1 MKMNKKNRIIVL
13 MILVLFSFLTL
24 FFVKD
29 KKDQKQEVVIREKVA
44 LQEHESKI
52 EDQKIGEEEIALDLQ
67 PLKKK
72 LDDYLKE
79 NEIDAQEGGYVVIDL
94 LSGDSIGANED
105 TYFYAAST
113 YKLPL
118 AMVWYEKINDQEA
131 KLDEELVFLED
142 TYEEGGHIGTDYEY
156 GSSISIQE
164 LLEAM
169 IIESDNSAAHI
180 LYENLGGWPAFKKE
194 LKKFDPTQRIDEKYI
209 SYDNEFTPK
218 NMGNILKYFYS
229 HKDEFE
235 KLLKDLKK
243 SKPGEF
249 LDRNLNVYFP
259 QKYGSYDYSYN
270 AAGIN
275 FNTHPYAIVIDT
287 VLGDYGEVVIGDM
300 NEIVYSY
307 FVEQSNE

>member
-1 MKMNKKNRIIVL
+1 MNKKNRIIVL

-79 NEIDAQEGGYVVIDL
+79 NEIDAQEVGYVVIDL

-142 TYEEGGHIGTDYEY
+142 TYEEGGHIGTDYAY

-180 LYENLGGWPAFKKE
+180 LYENLGGWPAYKKA
-194 LKKFDPTQRIDEKYI
+194 LKKFDPTQKIDEKYI

>member
-1 MKMNKKNRIIVL
+1 MNKKNRIIVL

-79 NEIDAQEGGYVVIDL
+79 NEIDAQEVGYVVIDL

>member
-1 MKMNKKNRIIVL
+1 KNRIIVL

-79 NEIDAQEGGYVVIDL
+79 NEIDAQEVGYVVIDL

-118 AMVWYEKINDQEA
+118 VMVWYEKINDQEA

-194 LKKFDPTQRIDEKYI
+194 LKKFDPTQKIDEKYI

>member
-1 MKMNKKNRIIVL
+1 MNKKNRIIVL
-13 MILVLFSFLTL
+13 MILVLFCFLTL

-79 NEIDAQEGGYVVIDL
+79 NEIDAQEVGYVVIDL

-194 LKKFDPTQRIDEKYI
+194 LKKFDPTQKIDEKYI

>member
-1 MKMNKKNRIIVL
+1 MNKKNGIIVL

-29 KKDQKQEVVIREKVA
+29 KKGQKQEVVIREKVA
-44 LQEHESKI
+44 LQEHEPKI

-79 NEIDAQEGGYVVIDL
+79 NEIDAQEVGYVVIDL

-180 LYENLGGWPAFKKE
+180 LYENLGGWPAYKKA
-194 LKKFDPTQRIDEKYI
+194 LKKFDPTQKIDEKYI

>member
-1 MKMNKKNRIIVL
+1 MNKKNRIIVL

>member
-1 MKMNKKNRIIVL
+1 MNKKNRIIVL

-79 NEIDAQEGGYVVIDL
+79 NEIDAQEVGYVVIDL

-142 TYEEGGHIGTDYEY
+142 TYEEGGHIGTDYAY

-194 LKKFDPTQRIDEKYI
+194 LKKFDPTQKIDEKYI

>member
-1 MKMNKKNRIIVL
+1 MNKKNRIIVL

-79 NEIDAQEGGYVVIDL
+79 NEIDAQEVGYVVIDL

-164 LLEAM
+164 LVEAM

>member
-1 MKMNKKNRIIVL
+1 MNKKNRIIVL

-79 NEIDAQEGGYVVIDL
+79 NEIDAQEVGYVVIDL

-118 AMVWYEKINDQEA
+118 VMVWYEKINDQEA

-194 LKKFDPTQRIDEKYI
+194 LKKFDPTQKIDEKYI

>member
-1 MKMNKKNRIIVL
+1 MNKKNRIIVL

-79 NEIDAQEGGYVVIDL
+79 NEIDAQEVGYVVIDL

-194 LKKFDPTQRIDEKYI
+194 LKKFDPTQKIDEKYI

>member
-1 MKMNKKNRIIVL
+1 
-13 MILVLFSFLTL
+13 
-24 FFVKD
+24 
-29 KKDQKQEVVIREKVA
+29 
-44 LQEHESKI
+44 
-52 EDQKIGEEEIALDLQ
+52 
-67 PLKKK
+67 
-72 LDDYLKE
+72 
-79 NEIDAQEGGYVVIDL
+79 
-94 LSGDSIGANED
+94 
-105 TYFYAAST
+105 
-113 YKLPL
+113 
-118 AMVWYEKINDQEA
+118 
-131 KLDEELVFLED
+131 
-142 TYEEGGHIGTDYEY
+142 
-156 GSSISIQE
+156 
-164 LLEAM
+164 
-169 IIESDNSAAHI
+169 
-180 LYENLGGWPAFKKE
+180 
-194 LKKFDPTQRIDEKYI
+194 
-209 SYDNEFTPK
+209 
-218 NMGNILKYFYS
+218 MGNILKYFYS

>member
-1 MKMNKKNRIIVL
+1 MSRGLGDVYKR
-13 MILVLFSFLTL
+13 
-24 FFVKD
+24 
-29 KKDQKQEVVIREKVA
+29 Q
-44 LQEHESKI
+44 
-52 EDQKIGEEEIALDLQ
+52 
-67 PLKKK
+67 
-72 LDDYLKE
+72 E
-79 NEIDAQEGGYVVIDL
+79 NEIDAQEVGYVVIDL

-194 LKKFDPTQRIDEKYI
+194 LKKFDPTQKIDEKYI

>member
-1 MKMNKKNRIIVL
+1 
-13 MILVLFSFLTL
+13 
-24 FFVKD
+24 
-29 KKDQKQEVVIREKVA
+29 
-44 LQEHESKI
+44 
-52 EDQKIGEEEIALDLQ
+52 EEEIALDLQ

-79 NEIDAQEGGYVVIDL
+79 NEIDAQEVGYVVIDL

>member
-1 MKMNKKNRIIVL
+1 MNKKNGIIVL
-13 MILVLFSFLTL
+13 MIFVIVSFSILL
-24 FFVKD
+24 FVKD
-29 KKDQKQEVVIREKVA
+29 QKDQKQEVIIREKIAFQDQNDSKTKV
-44 LQEHESKI
+44 EDESK
-52 EDQKIGEEEIALDLQ
+52 EEVELDLK
-67 PLKKK
+67 PLKKE
-72 LDDYLKE
+72 LDKYLKE
-79 NEIDAQEGGYVVIDL
+79 NEIDPQEIGYVVIGL
-94 LSGDSIGANED
+94 LSGESIGENEN

-142 TYEEGGHIGTDYEY
+142 TYEEGGHIGTDYAY

-194 LKKFDPTQRIDEKYI
+194 LKKFDPTQKIDEKYI

-307 FVEQSNE
+307 FVEQSKE

>member
-1 MKMNKKNRIIVL
+1 MNKKNRIIVL

-79 NEIDAQEGGYVVIDL
+79 NEIDAQEVGYVVIDL

-194 LKKFDPTQRIDEKYI
+194 LKKFDPTQKIDEKYI

-307 FVEQSNE
+307 FVEQSKE